1 MSEKPEPES
10 GAEKGAKVHFAP
22 TDANQEGMDE
32 DDPERG
38 EYVYPDLEAMCKLSE
53 SMVSDEEYAQ
63 ATGKLGPAA
72 LCAQRGA
79 GNAAAAAKV
88 VGDSRAVGTNFRRPS
103 SVTATS
109 SAAPLSEVGGP

>member
-1 MSEKPEPES
+1 MSAKPDPES
-10 GAEKGAKVHFAP
+10 SADKGAKVHFAP
-22 TDANQEGMDE
+22 TDANPEGMDE

-38 EYVYPDLEAMCKLSE
+38 EYVYPDLEAMCKLTE

>member
-1 MSEKPEPES
+1 MSAKPEPES

-22 TDANQEGMDE
+22 DANQEGMDE

-38 EYVYPDLEAMCKLSE
+38 EYVYPDLEHLCKLNE
-53 SMVSDEEYAQ
+53 SMMSDEEYAQ

-88 VGDSRAVGTNFRRPS
+88 VGDNRKVGTQRRKPPSAQTTISAAPS
-103 SVTATS
+103 SVAS
-109 SAAPLSEVGGP
+109 GP

>member
-1 MSEKPEPES
+1 MSAKPEPES

-22 TDANQEGMDE
+22 DANQEGMDE

-38 EYVYPDLEAMCKLSE
+38 EYVYPDLEHLCKLNE
-53 SMVSDEEYAQ
+53 SMMSDEEYAQ

-88 VGDSRAVGTNFRRPS
+88 VGDNRAVGTNYRRPP
-103 SVTATS
+103 SVPAS